1 MKNAFSLY
9 TFLPSVFGVL
19 CLGCTESHVKN
30 ITFPKKY
37 IFNLPPLLFYVLEKS
52 LIFSVHLY
60 TFCPQPLMALGAI
73 GVQRAFFLCTPLYTA
88 LIN

>member
-1 MKNAFSLY
+1 MKNGFSLY
-9 TFLPSVFGVL
+9 TFLLSVFAGL
-19 CLGCTESHVKN
+19 CLGCTESHAKN
-30 ITFPKKY
+30 ITFLQKY
-37 IFNLPPLLFYVLEKS
+37 IFNLPLLLFYVLEKS
-52 LIFSVHLY
+52 SVFSVHLY

>member
-9 TFLPSVFGVL
+9 TFLLSVFGGL
-19 CLGCTESHVKN
+19 CLGCTQSHAKN
-30 ITFPKKY
+30 ITSLEKY
-37 IFNLPPLLFYVLEKS
+37 IFNLPLLLFYVLEKS

-60 TFCPQPLMALGAI
+60 TFCPQPLLQLGAI

>member
-9 TFLPSVFGVL
+9 TFLLSVYAGL
-19 CLGCTESHVKN
+19 CLGCTESHAKN
-30 ITFPKKY
+30 ITSPKKY
-37 IFNLPPLLFYVLEKS
+37 NFNLSLLLFYVLEKS

-60 TFCPQPLMALGAI
+60 TFCPQPLLPLGAI